1 MVPSVPKAL
10 TNPIEPGTSLSPET
24 ESFYSGALTRI
35 SRFMLVLALLAIV
48 PLWIRFG
55 PAMCLGFAV
64 GCGVANL
71 NFVWLKRVI
80 SGIADRITQTGDSR
94 SGKGIVLRFLL
105 RYALMGIAAYVIFT
119 VSRASL
125 YGLFAGLFLPVAA
138 IVCEAA
144 YEVYAALVRGL

>member
-1 MVPSVPKAL
+1 MTDLS
-10 TNPIEPGTSLSPET
+10 EPGTSIASESD
-24 ESFYSGALTRI
+24 SFYSAALTRI

-48 PLWIRFG
+48 PLWIRYG
-55 PAMCLGFAV
+55 VAICLGFAV
-64 GCGVANL
+64 GCAVAYL

-80 SGIADRITQTGDSR
+80 SGLADRITKTGDSR

-119 VSRASL
+119 VSPASL

-138 IVCEAA
+138 IACEAA
-144 YEVYAALVRGL
+144 YEVYVALTRGL